1 MTIKNIYRIVG
12 SPCSGK
18 STIAELL
25 VNELNIFHYKCDDFY
40 EKDLEIA
47 CSRKKAIAKKIN
59 SLTID
64 ETFLR
69 PIPIQVQ
76 EEIKFYEEIFQIILE
91 DIENLDTTKDI
102 IVEGAAILP
111 RNVSRI
117 NVDQNHYI
125 CIVPTAEFQLS
136 KYSERKWVNYYLK
149 DSDNKDLAYNNW
161 MARDIS
167 FAKNVYSEAQEFGYN
182 SILVDGKNS
191 VVSNAKYVKKCFSLD
206 GNR

>member
-1 MTIKNIYRIVG
+1 MTTKNIYWIGG

-40 EKDLEIA
+40 EKHLEIA
-47 CSRKKAIAKKIN
+47 CSREKAIAKKIN

-76 EEIKFYEEIFQIILE
+76 EEIKFYEEIFEIILE
-91 DIENLDTTKDI
+91 DIENLETTKDI

-111 RNVSRI
+111 RNMNRI

-125 CIVPTAEFQLS
+125 CIVPTSEFQLK

-149 DSDNKDLAYNNW
+149 DSDNKDLVYNNW

-167 FAKNVYSEAQEFGYN
+167 FAKKVYAEAQEFGYN
-182 SILVDGKNS
+182 SILVDGENS
-191 VVSNAKYVKKCFSLD
+191 VVSNVKYVKKCFSLD
-206 GNR
+206 